1 MADLSAGIGAPLLAA
16 GSSLV
21 YGSADF
27 MGGLASK
34 RTDGVVVTVRSQI
47 WGLIPL
53 AVGLVLWSGVEVAPG
68 DLVWGVA
75 AGVTAGLGLM
85 LFYPAL
91 AAGPMSVVAPVT
103 ALCSAVVPLVAG
115 IALGERPST
124 LALVGVALALPA
136 IGLVARGDVDGDH
149 HADRATVLKAAGAG
163 VGFGFFFL
171 ALAQTSLDA
180 GLWPLVGARVGSIGS
195 LVVVMLVTRRS
206 WRVAPE
212 SQVAVVLAGM
222 LDVMA
227 NAMYLVAAGI
237 GLLSI
242 VAVLGSLYPVA
253 TVILARVVLG
263 ERIGRGQLVG
273 IGLAAAALT
282 LVALGR

>member
-1 MADLSAGIGAPLLAA
+1 MADLSGGIGAPLMAA

-53 AVGLVLWSGVEVAPG
+53 AIGLVLWSGVDVGPA
-68 DLVWGVA
+68 DVLWGMLG
-75 AGVTAGLGLM
+75 GVGGGLGLM
-85 LFYPAL
+85 FFYPAL

-103 ALCSAVVPLVAG
+103 GLCSAIVPLVTG
-115 IALGERPST
+115 IALGDRPST
-124 LALVGVALALPA
+124 LALVGLALALPA
-136 IGLVARGDVDGDH
+136 IGLVARGDVASDVR
-149 HADRATVLKAAGAG
+149 ASRATVLRAAAAGAG
-163 VGFGFFFL
+163 FGLFFV
-171 ALAQTSLDA
+171 ALAQTSADS

-195 LVVVMLVTRRS
+195 LAVVMLATRRS

-222 LDVMA
+222 LDVVA
-227 NAMYLVAAGI
+227 NSMYLVAAGI
-237 GLLSI
+237 GLLSV